1 MSSGTRLLVVFT
13 FGVALVVGAIVALA
27 VGSWWVLAGA
37 LAVHLIGTGLVLGV
51 IGSRLREADKP
62 DPVTE
67 ARVAEEED
75 QPPTAP
81 RIHTDPIHLR

>member
-1 MSSGTRLLVVFT
+1 MSSGTRLLVAFT

-37 LAVHLIGTGLVLGV
+37 VAVHLIGTTVVLGLVGR
-51 IGSRLREADKP
+51 RLSEADKP

-67 ARVAEEED
+67 ARVA
-75 QPPTAP
+75 
-81 RIHTDPIHLR
+81 